1 MPQPTG
7 PMVTSLKL
15 LRTPEENTLIC
26 QVTLY
31 GTPREAPS
39 LAIKLDSALSDYF
52 DGLAVNLSG
61 FPLDFADFTPFRK
74 AVTEVVQAIPA
85 GQTLTY
91 GEVAERAGR
100 PGAARAVGQV
110 LARNPFALLVP
121 CHRVLGAK
129 GELGGFSA
137 GGPEVKARLLELERT
152 GKPLTMSLDI
162 AIAGPGWGC
171 MDGEHH

>member
-1 MPQPTG
+1 
-7 PMVTSLKL
+7 MVTSLKL
-15 LRTPEENTLIC
+15 LKTNKENLLIC

-31 GTPREAPS
+31 GTPREAPG

-52 DGLAVNLSG
+52 SGLAANLSG
-61 FPLDFADFTPFRK
+61 FPLDLEGFTPFRK

-137 GGPEVKARLLELERT
+137 GGPEVKARLLELERA
-152 GKPLTMSLDI
+152 GRAVIMSLDV

>member
-1 MPQPTG
+1 MLQPTG
-7 PMVTSLKL
+7 PMVKGLKL
-15 LRTPEENTLIC
+15 LKTPEENLLIC

-31 GTPREAPS
+31 GTPREAPD
-39 LAIKLDSALSDYF
+39 LAIRLQAALSDYF
-52 DGLAVNLSG
+52 DGLPTGLSG
-61 FPLDFADFTPFRK
+61 FPLDLADFTPFRK

-91 GEVAERAGR
+91 GEVARRAGR

-110 LARNPFALLVP
+110 MARNPFPLLVP

-129 GELGGFSA
+129 GQLGGFSA

-152 GKPLTMSLDI
+152 GEPVTVSLDI
-162 AIAGPGWGC
+162 AIQGPGWGC
-171 MDGEHH
+171 LDHHHH